1 MEKTLSPDE
10 RIRRAEEIYYQR
22 RVQVGAGYHARPNS
36 ARVKV
41 GGGFHARHN
50 TSLLKRMLF
59 QIAICVVLYFILY
72 MVQTTNYI
80 FSKDVIGTAKNTL
93 SYDIN
98 FQNLYN
104 QIMSGIN
111 GIIPKKQD
119 DAPMQ
124 NNEVE
129 NTTGNTTEN
138 EIDNSTRAGTE
149 TCPYNL
155 MQ

>member
-22 RVQVGAGYHARPNS
+22 RVQVGAGHSARHNS
-36 ARVKV
+36 ARVPV
-41 GGGFHARHN
+41 GAGFHARPN
-50 TSLLKRMLF
+50 TSLLKKMLF
-59 QIAICVVLYFILY
+59 QIAVCVVLYFILY
-72 MVQTTNYI
+72 TVQTTNYI
-80 FSKDVIGTAKNTL
+80 FSKDVIGKTKETL

-104 QIMSGIN
+104 QVINSIN

-119 DAPMQ
+119 TAPVQ

-129 NTTGNTTEN
+129 NTTENTTEN
-138 EIDNSTRAGTE
+138 TVNNSARAGTE
-149 TCPYNL
+149 TCYYNL